1 MFEDIDA
8 EVDRLVVLE
17 GFYTPL
23 PWVPFFPLGEDE
35 DLSSEEEDDE
45 KDLLC
50 KHGLHR
56 KSRSPLT
63 GKFSPMMLEVSSG
76 KGLRWLRQSFIDK
89 AEQKRVEKLYK
100 LWKSILRKE
109 SLQKEAIQRESILKQ
124 IEDGHIT
131 TADGPSQDS
140 ALEVLPFENANE
152 IKHGHDHVDGDDDDH
167 ENRDGEFPESPNLV
181 EGGEENLEIKEMPDI
196 NIQKLTCNK
205 FEVDF
210 GNVLKCRK
218 KRVPVMLYNG
228 GVLPV
233 VHKIDKTLA
242 KSKGFDIQPDK
253 VIVLPGEPNNDKGY
267 ALRITFQTESP
278 DLPVGP
284 IHGWVQM
291 NVREV
296 GTRTAKWSFFFE

>member
-35 DLSSEEEDDE
+35 DLSSDEEEDE

-76 KGLRWLRQSFIDK
+76 KGLRWLRQSFMDK
-89 AEQKRVEKLYK
+89 AEQKRIEKLYK
-100 LWKSILRKE
+100 LRKSILRKE

-131 TADGPSQDS
+131 ADEPSKDS
-140 ALEVLPFENANE
+140 AGEVLPLENANE
-152 IKHGHDHVDGDDDDH
+152 IKDGHDHVDGDDDHDHDH
-167 ENRDGEFPESPNLV
+167 ENRDGEFPESPNLE

-284 IHGWVQM
+284 VHGWVQM

-296 GTRTAKWSFFFE
+296 CCQVVLFL

>member
-35 DLSSEEEDDE
+35 DLSSEEEEDE

-76 KGLRWLRQSFIDK
+76 KGLHWLRRSFIDR
-89 AEQKRVEKLYK
+89 AEQKRIEKLYK
-100 LWKSILRKE
+100 LRKSILRKE

-124 IEDGHIT
+124 IEDGHV
-131 TADGPSQDS
+131 TADEPRENS
-140 ALEVLPFENANE
+140 AVGVLPLETANE
-152 IKHGHDHVDGDDDDH
+152 IKDGHDHVDGDDDH
-167 ENRDGEFPESPNLV
+167 ENRDGEFPKSPNLV

-284 IHGWVQM
+284 VHGWVQM

-296 GTRTAKWSFFFE
+296 HCQVVFFL